1 MAKLHGRHTRIY
13 LNGIDLSGDIN
24 SFEPGYAAD
33 TAEVSGFG
41 DSTKKY
47 VVGLADPALR
57 IQGLFNDGTNQIHSI
72 GSSEVGNE
80 VMLNAT
86 WGTDQGKFGVG
97 GTVNLD
103 EYSVSSPISGAVTI
117 SGALSG
123 SGSNGVFEFLN
134 TILGKQSVPVDPS
147 GWDSGSQSNAGISGH
162 LQFFSGT
169 GTVILQSSTAAAG
182 PTWTDQVNFGLATA
196 PVGIYGTPSSG
207 TVHQYLRAIMNGG
220 TGTAWVGGKRL
231 V

>member
-1 MAKLHGRHTRIY
+1 MHGRHTRIY
-13 LNGIDLSGDIN
+13 LNGYDLSGDIN

-41 DSTKKY
+41 DDTKKY

-57 IQGLFNDGTNQIHSI
+57 IQGLFNDGSAQIHAVAESL
-72 GSSEVGNE
+72 VGNE

-97 GTVNLD
+97 GTVSLN
-103 EYSVSSPISGAVTI
+103 EYSVSSPISGAVTVN
-117 SGALSG
+117 G
-123 SGSNGVFEFLN
+123 SLLGGGSNGIFEFLN
-134 TILGKQSVPVDPS
+134 TILGKQSVPIDPA
-147 GWDSGSQSNAGISGH
+147 GWDSDIQSNAGMSGH
-162 LQFFSGT
+162 LQFFFGT

-182 PTWTDQVNFGLATA
+182 PTWVDQVNFGLATA
-196 PVGIYGTPSSG
+196 PTAVYGSPSAG

-231 V
+231 

>member
-1 MAKLHGRHTRIY
+1 MGKMHGRHTRIY
-13 LNGIDLSGDIN
+13 LNGYDLSGDIN

-57 IQGLFNDGTNQIHSI
+57 IQGLFNDGSGQVHSVV
-72 GSSEVGNE
+72 EALVGNE

-97 GTVNLD
+97 GTVNLN
-103 EYSVSSPISGAVTI
+103 EYSVSSPISGAVTAG
-117 SGALSG
+117 GALSG
-123 SGSNGVFEFLN
+123 GGDNGIFEFLN
-134 TILGKQSVPVDPS
+134 TILGKQSVPTDPA
-147 GWDSGSQSNAGISGH
+147 GWDSDAQSNVGLSGH

-182 PTWTDQVNFGLATA
+182 PTWVDQVNFGLQTA
-196 PVGIYGTPSSG
+196 PIALYGSPSSG

-220 TGTAWVGGKRL
+220 TGTAWVGAKRL
-231 V
+231 

>member
-1 MAKLHGRHTRIY
+1 MHGRHTRIY
-13 LNGIDLSGDIN
+13 LNGYDLSGDIN
-24 SFEPGYAAD
+24 NFEPGYAAD

-41 DSTKKY
+41 DDTKKY

-57 IQGLFNDGTNQIHSI
+57 IQGLFNDGSAQIHAVAESL
-72 GSSEVGNE
+72 VGNE

-97 GTVNLD
+97 GTVALN
-103 EYSVSSPISGAVTI
+103 EYSVSSPISGAVTVNG
-117 SGALSG
+117 SLSG
-123 SGSNGVFEFLN
+123 GGSNGIFEFLN
-134 TILGKQSVPVDPS
+134 TILGKQSVPIDPA
-147 GWDSGSQSNAGISGH
+147 GWDSDTQSNAGMSGH
-162 LQFFSGT
+162 LQFFFGT

-182 PTWTDQVNFGLATA
+182 PTWVDQVNFGLVTA
-196 PVGIYGTPSSG
+196 PAAVYGSPSAG

-231 V
+231 